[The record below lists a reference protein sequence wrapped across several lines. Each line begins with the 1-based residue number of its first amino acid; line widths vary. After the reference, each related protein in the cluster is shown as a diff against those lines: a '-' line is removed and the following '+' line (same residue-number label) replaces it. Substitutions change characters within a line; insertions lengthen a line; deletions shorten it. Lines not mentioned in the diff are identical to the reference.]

1 CVARHDE
8 GRGPAVLCGDVPSV
22 CAVSVLRPTLTVV
35 DGEAIEDDSDQV
47 TAEDV
52 AYFNREAM
60 RDLAVKGRIAGL
72 AVMIIG
78 VVGGLAWL
86 WVTIRTQQH
95 VLGRG
100 FTFGPG
106 SRNGGV
112 PFTARV
118 DSIAAT
124 IGILLSSA
132 LSVGVGT
139 AILLVSNHL
148 TVVHGGTL

>member
-1 CVARHDE
+1 MGVVFAGRTEITTHRSRSSIPVGVARHDE

-22 CAVSVLRPTLTVV
+22 CAVSVRRLTLTVV

-86 WVTIRTQQH
+86 WVT
-95 VLGRG
+95 
-100 FTFGPG
+100 
-106 SRNGGV
+106 
-112 PFTARV
+112 
-118 DSIAAT
+118 
-124 IGILLSSA
+124 
-132 LSVGVGT
+132 
-139 AILLVSNHL
+139 
-148 TVVHGGTL
+148 